1 MVLNAL
7 IALIC
12 YNDLISS
19 ISYDGVKNCND
30 DNGLYNNVMH
40 DDCIRQS

>member
-12 YNDLISS
+12 YTVLISS
-19 ISYDGVKNCND
+19 ISYDGFKNCND
-30 DNGLYNNVMH
+30 DNGLYNNVMA
-40 DDCIRQS
+40 DDCISQA